1 MKGCPA
7 KCTSCIIP
15 NFNAASTANEL
26 QCTGCLPGFFLSQG
40 QCVTECPS
48 DTFVS
53 PQDNLT
59 CTCMSY
65 PLSSGTLNLSDL
77 ACDSSCS
84 SCLGSSTFCLACA
97 GNLLA
102 SNGKCVQACPSN
114 TFQSSGAC
122 LTCHPDC
129 TTCSGGNFNQCSSCP
144 SDRPVPDNGRCLPTC
159 GQSQFFDTTT
169 SSCQSCDSSCSSCS
183 GTGSSNCLGCAS
195 TSSVLR
201 SGSCTTANCVDN
213 STVVPGLGVC
223 LSDLIIVPQ
232 GSQTS
237 SLPSLPSITGIN
249 EPTTVVVRR
258 PLTWWEI
265 LLMTLGCAFI
275 FVVFLWLCRR
285 KAKKRRAKRTAEFA
299 TSKGL
304 DRKQN
309 WRWRLIRFG
318 EKLFGHS
325 DNRRVLI
332 RHPNNRESESVKL
345 AKIRDAEEARNSS
358 DGLLK
363 DDDDDIVKIIGSYRE
378 HDPPLSQDDVRPL
391 SGISSH
397 AAPSIYSQVTG
408 AARRGPDVRQPV
420 KELTSR
426 FSDSTQN
433 SWEHRRKSPDHKS
446 KNPFASL
453 V

>member
-1 MKGCPA
+1 
-7 KCTSCIIP
+7 
-15 NFNAASTANEL
+15 
-26 QCTGCLPGFFLSQG
+26 
-40 QCVTECPS
+40 
-48 DTFVS
+48 
-53 PQDNLT
+53 
-59 CTCMSY
+59 
-65 PLSSGTLNLSDL
+65 
-77 ACDSSCS
+77 
-84 SCLGSSTFCLACA
+84 
-97 GNLLA
+97 
-102 SNGKCVQACPSN
+102 
-114 TFQSSGAC
+114 
-122 LTCHPDC
+122 
-129 TTCSGGNFNQCSSCP
+129 
-144 SDRPVPDNGRCLPTC
+144 
-159 GQSQFFDTTT
+159 
-169 SSCQSCDSSCSSCS
+169 
-183 GTGSSNCLGCAS
+183 
-195 TSSVLR
+195 
-201 SGSCTTANCVDN
+201 
-213 STVVPGLGVC
+213 
-223 LSDLIIVPQ
+223 
-232 GSQTS
+232 
-237 SLPSLPSITGIN
+237 
-249 EPTTVVVRR
+249 
-258 PLTWWEI
+258 
-265 LLMTLGCAFI
+265 MTLGCAFI